1 MSKSIEFEFEGK
13 QYCLEFTK
21 QTVRTMERRGFVA
34 EEFSEKPMTMLPDL
48 FAGAFLANHSSV
60 KRDKIDKIYR
70 MMGDKTKLIGA
81 LTEMYNEPIE
91 ALLAE
96 PEDGKNLKWTP
107 SWESEE
113 EE

>member
-13 QYCLEFTK
+13 DYCLEFTK

-48 FAGAFLANHSSV
+48 FAGAFLAHHSNV
-60 KRDKIDKIYR
+60 KRDKIDKIYKL
-70 MMGDKTKLIGA
+70 MGDKTKLISA

-91 ALLAE
+91 ALLEE
-96 PEDGKNLKWTP
+96 PEDGKNVTWTP
-107 SWESEE
+107 SWEQEIEE
-113 EE
+113 